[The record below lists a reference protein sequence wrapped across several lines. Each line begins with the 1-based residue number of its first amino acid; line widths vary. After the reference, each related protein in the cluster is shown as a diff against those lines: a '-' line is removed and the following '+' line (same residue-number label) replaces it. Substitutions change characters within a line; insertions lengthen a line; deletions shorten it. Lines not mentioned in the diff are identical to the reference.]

1 MAWESQPCAEC
12 REGSHRALGAVKD
25 ATQWP
30 LIQGYGGVL
39 PRAPLRG
46 SLLRMTAEIP
56 VLVRAT
62 AVTLATAVLL
72 GVGPVRAEELPEVL
86 RTIEVRSKNGV
97 VVANTREAAAA
108 GAHILRDGG
117 NAVDAAVAA
126 ALALGVSEAEASGI
140 GGNAWLLIH
149 LANGIDIAIDG
160 SAAVPVG
167 VKPEELQ
174 RQLDDGFE
182 FGYKTVA
189 APGGLAALVEALQ
202 RYGTKSFADVIA
214 PAIEIA
220 EFGYGLPTH
229 ELAVVGAFGW
239 KLRSNATLRDIFL
252 NPSLE
257 PWSSDHL
264 YCMDEL
270 AATMRRL
277 ALGGARDFYTGGVAD
292 AIDADMRANE
302 GFLRKSDLGMLRPV
316 GRTPLRGS
324 YRGLQVV
331 SFPFPGGGGAVIEA
345 LQILDRFPREVLSSD
360 SVDGMMIRLE
370 AARIAL
376 YDLYVSWAVGPLEAL
391 RMLEPQ
397 RAAQRAAQIHP
408 ERARRVREI
417 LSRELVPTRQDGSTH
432 VSVIDR
438 DGNAVAMSLT
448 FNEEFG
454 ACVATPG
461 LGFPYNATLAFYDPG
476 RPGTFLFPRRGNLLP
491 HTMAPTMVLR
501 GGKPFIVLGGPGTG
515 RITSSMVNTIVNVVD
530 RRMGAAEAVS
540 APRAL
545 WDGAKNPR
553 VAIEMTTPHTE
564 ADVAEL
570 IRRGFSEV
578 YTLRFPPRPIDLLF
592 FGGVNLAMLDPTTG
606 EAVGAGDPRRA
617 GVAVGGDSP

>member
-1 MAWESQPCAEC
+1 MSTDPSPSAA
-12 REGSHRALGAVKD
+12 RVILRLRLGGAEGSRRTRNAVSALAGALLLLV
-25 ATQWP
+25 AAANSQE
-30 LIQGYGGVL
+30 L
-39 PRAPLRG
+39 P
-46 SLLRMTAEIP
+46 AEI
-56 VLVRAT
+56 
-62 AVTLATAVLL
+62 
-72 GVGPVRAEELPEVL
+72 
-86 RTIEVRSKNGV
+86 RTVEVRSANGV

-108 GAHILRDGG
+108 GARLLRAGG

-140 GGNAWLLIH
+140 GGNAWILIH
-149 LANGIDIAIDG
+149 LASGQDLAIDG
-160 SAAVPVG
+160 SAVVPVR

-174 RQLDDGFE
+174 RQLDDGVE

-189 APGGLAALVEALQ
+189 APGGLAALAYALQ
-202 RYGTKSFADVIA
+202 RYGTRSFAEVVA
-214 PAIEIA
+214 PAVEIA
-220 EFGYGLPTH
+220 EFGYRFPPHQLG
-229 ELAVVGAFGW
+229 VVGAFGW

-257 PWSSDHL
+257 PWDSNHL

-270 AATMRRL
+270 AVTMRRL
-277 ALGGARDFYTGGVAD
+277 AAVGATDLYTGDVAD

-302 GFLRKSDLGMLRPV
+302 GFLRKSDLVAVRPV
-316 GRTPLRGS
+316 GRTPLRGR
-324 YRGLQVV
+324 YRELNVI

-345 LQILDRFPREVLSSD
+345 LQILDRFPREALDSD
-360 SVDGMMIRLE
+360 SLNSIMIRLE

-376 YDLYVSWAVGPLEAL
+376 YDLNVSWAVGPLEAL

-397 RAAQRAAQIHP
+397 RAARRAAQIRP
-408 ERARRVREI
+408 GRALRVREI
-417 LSRELVPTRQDGSTH
+417 LGREFVPPRQEGSTH

-438 DGNAVAMSLT
+438 AGMAVAMSLT

-476 RPGTFLFPRRGNLLP
+476 QPGTSLFPRRGNVLP

-501 GGKPFIVLGGPGTG
+501 GGKPLMVLGGPGTG
-515 RITSSMVNTIVNVVD
+515 RITSSIVNTIVNVID
-530 RRMGAAEAVS
+530 RRMGAAEALS
-540 APRAL
+540 APRVL
-545 WDGAKNPR
+545 WDGARRPR
-553 VAIEMTTPHTE
+553 VAIEMTAPHTD

-570 IRRGFSEV
+570 SRRGFSDV
-578 YTLRFPPRPIDLLF
+578 YTLRFPPRPIDLLY

-606 EAVGAGDPRRA
+606 ETVGAGDPRRA
-617 GVAVGGDSP
+617 GAAVGGDAR